1 MMDCLTNRGM
11 EIIELVAQGLSNREI
26 ALKINISRDGVKQ
39 ALKRIFRKLNVSA
52 RSEMIA
58 KLNIR

>member
-1 MMDCLTNRGM
+1 LAYFVTTDFM

-26 ALKINISRDGVKQ
+26 AIKINISRDGVKQ
-39 ALKRIFRKLNVSA
+39 ALKRLFRKLNVSA
-52 RSEMIA
+52 RTEMIA